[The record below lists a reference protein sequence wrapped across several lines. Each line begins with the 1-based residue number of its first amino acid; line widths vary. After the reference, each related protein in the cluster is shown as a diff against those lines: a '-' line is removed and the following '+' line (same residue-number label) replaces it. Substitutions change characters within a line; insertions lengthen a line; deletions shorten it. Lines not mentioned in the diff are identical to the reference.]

1 MILVHSADS
10 GELTAD
16 RTPKGSLGLLLSL
29 FFSVFWMHLEVL
41 WLTENIV
48 TEEALV
54 HETPSRCGHL
64 PPEPAQCTK
73 IKVALLKSQI
83 TFTYSVPKL
92 FSRYFTKNSKPSEM
106 FLTVL
111 YFACFEHH
119 RMT

>member
-10 GELTAD
+10 GELTVPRRGLLRMGYFCHCFLCLLDAFRSIMAD
-16 RTPKGSLGLLLSL
+16 RKYSDRRSPCARDPFTVRSS
-29 FFSVFWMHLEVL
+29 
-41 WLTENIV
+41 
-48 TEEALV
+48 
-54 HETPSRCGHL
+54 L

>member
-1 MILVHSADS
+1 
-10 GELTAD
+10 
-16 RTPKGSLGLLLSL
+16 
-29 FFSVFWMHLEVL
+29 MHLEVL

-54 HETPSRCGHL
+54 HETPSPLHGAVIRSSL